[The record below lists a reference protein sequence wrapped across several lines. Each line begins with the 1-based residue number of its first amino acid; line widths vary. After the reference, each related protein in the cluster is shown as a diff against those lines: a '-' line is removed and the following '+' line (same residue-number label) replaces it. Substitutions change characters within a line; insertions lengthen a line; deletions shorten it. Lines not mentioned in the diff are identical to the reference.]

1 MEEQRIEEQQEEQ
14 ELEEGQYSFN
24 NLYIYITDR
33 CNERCRHCWITPKY
47 LEGRLEPNI
56 PIEAFIGFIERARP
70 LELSYVKLTGGEPLL
85 REDIGDL
92 LLYLAENELSIGIET
107 NGTLI
112 TEEKAIL
119 LKKLDVHISI
129 SLDAADP
136 QVHDHLRGVSGAHE
150 GALRGIRLLKEQ
162 GIRSLHTIMALYR
175 DNLDQL
181 EPTLTLNQELGIE
194 SVKINPITEMGRG
207 TKMGER
213 GLLFTPRELLHLKR
227 ELIPELEERYDI
239 SINLDLPC
247 GGYESLWHM
256 RQKRRIGRCAFL
268 NLLSV
273 LANGD
278 ITFCGW
284 GYSNPD
290 WIMGNIL
297 DPDLDL
303 TDLWEN
309 HSLLQEA
316 RSKIPEELEGVC
328 ASCIMKKGCLGK
340 CRAYALAKYGSITSS
355 DPKCQELYDAGLFP
369 AARLVDTYRSAA
381 AAG

>member
-1 MEEQRIEEQQEEQ
+1 MEEQRIEKQQEGQ
-14 ELEEGQYSFN
+14 EVEEGRYSLN

-47 LEGRLEPNI
+47 LEGRLEPDI
-56 PIEAFIGFIERARP
+56 PIDRFIAFIEQARP
-70 LELSYVKLTGGEPLL
+70 LDFSYVKLTGGEPLL

-92 LLYLAENELSIGIET
+92 LLYLAENELSIGMET

-112 TEEKAIL
+112 TEEKATL
-119 LKKLDVHISI
+119 LKKLNVDVSI

-150 GALRGIRLLKEQ
+150 GALRGIRLLREQ
-162 GIRSLHTIMALYR
+162 EMKVKTIMSLYR
-175 DNLDQL
+175 PNLHQL
-181 EPTLTLNQELGIE
+181 EPTVKLCQELSVR
-194 SVKINPITEMGRG
+194 SVKINPITQMGRAA
-207 TKMGER
+207 KMEEGAV
-213 GLLFTPRELLHLKR
+213 LLTASELLRLNR
-227 ELIPELEERYDI
+227 ETVPELQKRYGI
-239 SINLDLPC
+239 SVDLDLPC
-247 GGYESLWHM
+247 GGYGSLRAIRTGKM
-256 RQKRRIGRCAFL
+256 GTCPFL
-268 NLLSV
+268 NLLGV
-273 LANGD
+273 LAHGD

-303 TDLWEN
+303 TDLWEK

-316 RSKIPEELEGVC
+316 RSKLPEELEGVC
-328 ASCIMKKGCLGK
+328 GSCIMRKGCLGK
-340 CRAYALAKYGSITSS
+340 CRAHALAKYGSITSP
-355 DPKCQELYDAGLFP
+355 DPKCQELYEAGLFP
-369 AARLVDTYRSAA
+369 TTRLVDTYRSAA